1 MTYKQ
6 AYDKIIDAYFRDEIR
21 PYVSEFC
28 FCGTLAGDASWDK
41 NPNDTYQVINGY
53 SIKEYKR
60 MERALM
66 VKLGVKAF
74 TFSWLPD
81 TGVNDSNPEYEAA
94 LFAGMS
100 AALDVLKQI
109 HIERGEVIDEVPVFT
124 KRQLAKPEPD
134 KSDKKVR
141 V

>member
-1 MTYKQ
+1 MTYNE
-6 AYDKIIDAYFRDEIR
+6 AYSKIIDAYFRDEIR
-21 PYVSEFC
+21 AMDSNFC
-28 FCGTLAGDASWDK
+28 FCGTLSPVGGRWNIYYEAK
-41 NPNDTYQVINGY
+41 EHFYTHH
-53 SIKEYKR
+53 EYKK
-60 MERALM
+60 MEFALIH
-66 VKLGVKAF
+66 
-74 TFSWLPD
+74 T
-81 TGVNDSNPEYEAA
+81 VNENKGNNDYDPKKHPYNEQYEAA